1 MPVETK
7 TPDAT
12 CIVLGGASIVQI
24 MKQAVTKTFDEY
36 AQQVFIPY
44 VSSQLCSVSRVDLVR
59 DIYKDDSLK
68 GTARANRGKGV
79 RRRLVGN
86 AAVPVNC
93 QTFLQVDSRPFCR
106 LTATRQN
113 YSVPCLQA
121 VCKEDKEVV
130 LTSPIGSGC
139 SAHSYCKI
147 STPWLRAATKKLI
160 VVCYCTYHTL
170 HSMATTRCQLAL

>member
-1 MPVETK
+1 MRTK
-7 TPDAT
+7 QGP
-12 CIVLGGASIVQI
+12 QR
-24 MKQAVTKTFDEY
+24 
-36 AQQVFIPY
+36 
-44 VSSQLCSVSRVDLVR
+44 SRR
-59 DIYKDDSLK
+59 EEDDSLK
-68 GTARANRGKGV
+68 GTTRANRGKGV

-113 YSVPCLQA
+113 YSVSCLQA

-170 HSMATTRCQLAL
+170 HSMATTRCQLALLTPMVWWWLCLAYVIYPLNVNCG